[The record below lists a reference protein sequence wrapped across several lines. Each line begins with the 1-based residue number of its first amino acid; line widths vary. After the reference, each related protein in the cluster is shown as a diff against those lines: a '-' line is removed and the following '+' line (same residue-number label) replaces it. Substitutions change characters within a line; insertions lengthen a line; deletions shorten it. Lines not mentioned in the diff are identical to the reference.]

1 MESLVQIPVVRV
13 LAASILAQET
23 NGEYLGSKSFVPKDK
38 TQNKQLMAK
47 FLQEEDPRIEER
59 IGAAEEMIAYCN
71 TKMIELLAGNLTSYW
86 KAILEVVAKETIG
99 DRDYS
104 DWGIIASIPSAYMRS
119 VDRDAAKEVRER
131 AAQTSMHFGK
141 PGDRYSGTVHVVN
154 KMFSVKYNK
163 TWYTGLTEEGNLVN
177 FPYSKPLA
185 MDRHYKLSGKI
196 RKHGDDSTTLLHYV
210 SIEVDNDAKDAI
222 I

>member
-1 MESLVQIPVVRV
+1 VEPLIKIPVVRM

-23 NGEYLGSKSFVPKDK
+23 NGEYLGSKAIVPKDK
-38 TQNKQLMAK
+38 VQNKQLMSK
-47 FLQEEDPRIEER
+47 FLLESDPRVEER
-59 IGAAEEMIAYCN
+59 ISAAEEMIAYCN
-71 TKMIELLAGNLTSYW
+71 TKMIELLAGNLTGYW
-86 KAILEVVAKETIG
+86 KAILETVAKETIG
-99 DRDYS
+99 IQDYS

-119 VDRDAAKEVRER
+119 VDRDAAMEVRER
-131 AAQTSMHFGK
+131 AAHTSMHFGK
-141 PGDRYSGTVHVVN
+141 PGDRYSGIVHVVS

-177 FPYSKPLA
+177 FPYSKTLA
-185 MDRHYKLSGKI
+185 MDCHYKINSKI
-196 RKHGDDSTTLLHYV
+196 RKHGDDATTLLHYV